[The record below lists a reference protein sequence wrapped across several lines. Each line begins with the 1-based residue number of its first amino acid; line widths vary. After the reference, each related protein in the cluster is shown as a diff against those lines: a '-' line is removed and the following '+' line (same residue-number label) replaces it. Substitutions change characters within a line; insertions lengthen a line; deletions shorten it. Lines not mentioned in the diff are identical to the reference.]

1 MKNWKNIMTASRIW
15 MDDMDSSA
23 EVEEVRREMIAVDD
37 ADILP
42 VRQAFQ
48 GMRAFVWTSPT
59 VGFYH
64 SAAPSRFAERA
75 WNTASTAS

>member
-1 MKNWKNIMTASRIW
+1 
-15 MDDMDSSA
+15 MDDMDNSA
-23 EVEEVRREMIAVDD
+23 EVEKVRQEMIAVDD

-48 GMRAFVWTSPT
+48 GIGAFVWTSST

-64 SAAPSRFAERA
+64 PAAPSRFSERA